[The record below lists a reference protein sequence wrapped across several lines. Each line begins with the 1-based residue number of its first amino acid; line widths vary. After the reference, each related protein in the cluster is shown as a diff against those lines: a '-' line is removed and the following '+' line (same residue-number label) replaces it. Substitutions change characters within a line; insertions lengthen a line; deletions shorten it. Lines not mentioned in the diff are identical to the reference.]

1 MQKIKLHQA
10 KVGLFVRPLNIFPFE
25 VKFLIYDFKRCCE
38 ITANKISRK
47 NLTLVLVSE
56 SEFEVFAKYFPCGG
70 ERQSE
75 IRCDKNEYFF
85 TINTVRDENGS
96 REIHISIKENLLII
110 TGSDSETNEIFQKTI
125 KSHKTEIS
133 PERLICDYLLSVTHN
148 DSRRLDETENR
159 ISLLEDVILTEKST
173 KNINYDILK
182 IKRKLLRLRQLY
194 EQLSDI
200 CGILQKNENNFFDN
214 KNLTLFEQTE
224 TDIQKLVSKVDLLRD
239 SLTQLREAYQES
251 IDLNLNNTMKVF
263 TVVATIFLPLTL
275 LTGWYGMNFKFIPEL
290 QWKYGYIY
298 VIALSVII
306 AVSCIIYFKKKKLL

>member
-1 MQKIKLHQA
+1 M
-10 KVGLFVRPLNIFPFE
+10 
-25 VKFLIYDFKRCCE
+25 IYDFKRCCE

-56 SEFEVFAKYFPCGG
+56 SEFNIFQKYFPCDNDNY
-70 ERQSE
+70 SFA
-75 IRCDKNEYFF
+75 IKN
-85 TINTVRDENGS
+85 VS
-96 REIHISIKENLLII
+96 QPIHIEILENLLII
-110 TGSDSETNEIFQKTI
+110 TGSD
-125 KSHKTEIS
+125 TEIN
-133 PERLICDYLLSVTHN
+133 EVYTEALNKNKNEMTVENLICIYFHSVTQN
-148 DSRRLDETENR
+148 DSRQLDETENR
-159 ISLLEDVILTEKST
+159 ISLLEDAILTEKST

-200 CGILQKNENNFFDN
+200 CDNLSKNENNLFDE
-214 KNLTLFEQTE
+214 KNLSLFEQTSA
-224 TDIQKLVSKVDLLRD
+224 DLQKLISKVDMLRD

-275 LTGWYGMNFKFIPEL
+275 LTGWYGMNFKYMPEIE
-290 QWKYGYIY
+290 WRYGYIY

>member
-1 MQKIKLHQA
+1 M
-10 KVGLFVRPLNIFPFE
+10 IF
-25 VKFLIYDFKRCCE
+25 DFKRNCE

-56 SEFEVFAKYFPCGG
+56 SEFNIFQKYFPCGNDNY
-70 ERQSE
+70 S
-75 IRCDKNEYFF
+75 F
-85 TINTVRDENGS
+85 TIENVS
-96 REIHISIKENLLII
+96 QPIHIEISGNLLII
-110 TGSDSETNEIFQKTI
+110 TGSDAEINEAY
-125 KSHKTEIS
+125 TEALNKNKN
-133 PERLICDYLLSVTHN
+133 EMTVENLICAYFHSVIHD
-148 DSRRLDETENR
+148 DSQQLDETENR
-159 ISLLEDVILTEKST
+159 ISLLEDAILTEKST

-200 CGILQKNENNFFDN
+200 CDSLSKNENNLFDE
-214 KNLTLFEQTE
+214 KNLSLFEQTSA
-224 TDIQKLVSKVDLLRD
+224 DLQKLISKVDMLRN

-275 LTGWYGMNFKFIPEL
+275 LTGWYGMNFKYMPEIE
-290 QWKYGYIY
+290 WRYGYIY